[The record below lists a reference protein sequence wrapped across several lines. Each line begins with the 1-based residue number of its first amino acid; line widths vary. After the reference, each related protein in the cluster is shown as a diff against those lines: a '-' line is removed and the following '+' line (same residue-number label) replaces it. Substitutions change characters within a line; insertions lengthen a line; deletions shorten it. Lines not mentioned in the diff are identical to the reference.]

1 MATQLSIINL
11 AFSHLTEPTVL
22 TLDGDPRAPNVVK
35 ALAQWDQALDVA
47 LSRAPWLCALER
59 RSIDPDLAPTQGWG
73 DWKYPARYTLPTGT
87 LKVWSV
93 GLCEGGAW
101 ERGTAV
107 DANGAAISVIRAGA
121 VATLPVELCVR
132 RKAEVLTPLLADA
145 LAWELA
151 ARLAGPI
158 QSSEEKGRWAEG
170 RAETAYALAASAEA
184 SEIGG
189 QDPLIAMGG
198 MQAARRWAG

>member
-1 MATQLSIINL
+1 MATQLSILNL

-22 TLDGDPRAPNVVK
+22 TLDGDPRPPNVVK

-47 LSRAPWLCALER
+47 LSRAPWLVATER
-59 RSIDPDLAPTQGWG
+59 RTVDADAAPAAGWG
-73 DWKYPARYTLPTGT
+73 DWKYSDRFSLPRGT
-87 LKVWSV
+87 IKVWSV
-93 GLCEGGAW
+93 AEGDGFGW

-107 DANGAAISVIRAGA
+107 DGNGAVVPVIRASHRGP
-121 VATLPVELCVR
+121 LRVELCLR
-132 RKAEVLTPLLADA
+132 RPPEALTPLLADA

-158 QSSEEKGRWAEG
+158 QSSEEKGRWASG
-170 RAETAYALAASAEA
+170 KAEDAYLLAAMSEA

-198 MQAARRWAG
+198 MQAARRFAG